1 MKKFEKNILFVSI
14 ISLVLA
20 MIFSTI
26 TLFVGATNAIK
37 VLKDDGVKTVF
48 DLMEYTTKKLDDVTE
63 RGKIVVN
70 DNGEEKVLIDFKD
83 GIHVNTGKETVDI
96 DKTGIHVNN

>member
-20 MIFSTI
+20 MIFSTV
-26 TLFVGATNAIK
+26 TLFVGAANAIK

-48 DLMEYTTKKLDDVTE
+48 DLMEYGTKKLDNITE
-63 RGKIVVN
+63 TGKIVVD
-70 DNGEEKVLIDFKD
+70 DNGEDKVLVDFNN